1 MVYVVMGVS
10 GCGKSTIADGLAK
23 ALAIPFYDGDDFHP
37 QSNIDK
43 MSSGQALNDDDRQP
57 WLDILAVNIQLW
69 NRGDGAVL
77 ACSALKEK
85 YRDTLSKFGDVT
97 YIYLKGS
104 RELILDRM
112 KQRNHFMKPEMLDSQ
127 FETLEE
133 PTTAIEVDI
142 SKSTVEIINE
152 LKESIHAN

>member
-23 ALAIPFYDGDDFHP
+23 ALAIPFHDGDDFHP

-142 SKSTVEIINE
+142 SKRTVEIINE